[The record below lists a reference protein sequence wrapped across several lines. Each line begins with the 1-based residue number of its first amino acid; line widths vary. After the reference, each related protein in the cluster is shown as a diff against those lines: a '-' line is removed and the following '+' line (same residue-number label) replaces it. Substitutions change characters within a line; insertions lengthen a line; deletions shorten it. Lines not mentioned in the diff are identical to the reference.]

1 MEALGITIFLIALGF
16 IVGRSRERSH
26 FRDLDRREERL
37 KGLVRTNLKT
47 IPEDWHP
54 VRGAY
59 VDGQAVIASDYFKTF
74 VSSLRKLFGGEL
86 RSLETLMNRARR
98 EASLR
103 MLEQAAAGGAQAVWN
118 IRIETSTIA
127 RGQGKKGIAT
137 AEVHV
142 YGTALWLE

>member
-1 MEALGITIFLIALGF
+1 MGALITTLILITIGF
-16 IVGRSRERSH
+16 TVGKARERSH
-26 FRDLDRREERL
+26 FRDLERREERV

-47 IPEDWHP
+47 IPENWHP

-74 VSSLRKLFGGEL
+74 ASSLRKLFGGEL
-86 RSLETLMNRARR
+86 RSFETLMNRARR